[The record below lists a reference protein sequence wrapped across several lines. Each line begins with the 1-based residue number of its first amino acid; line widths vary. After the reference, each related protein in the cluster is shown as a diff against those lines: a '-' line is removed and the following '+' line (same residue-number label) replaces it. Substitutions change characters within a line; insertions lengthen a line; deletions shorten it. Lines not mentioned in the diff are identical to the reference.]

1 MATTT
6 NLDQTI
12 GGDLLTLV
20 TAPVFGVGSF
30 LRRRRIV
37 HPVGTGMEVRMEISD
52 TNALL
57 AGSLLGRPG
66 VTTGVLR
73 LSRGLGRGPDN
84 PDYRGFALK
93 TAQGTNHEQDI
104 LLVSAVRSGRRDVL
118 AESASYTCRYCSL
131 LPFDAGNGPI
141 VLHAL
146 PRSPMPRDG
155 AVDAGRVRG
164 IEFDLGVGRPGRP
177 WLPFATVVIGAALAP
192 DATEH
197 LRFDPFHDGGG
208 LRPLGSL
215 NVARQMTYRA
225 SQLGRA
231 AWWRPPSR

>member
-1 MATTT
+1 
-6 NLDQTI
+6 
-12 GGDLLTLV
+12 
-20 TAPVFGVGSF
+20 
-30 LRRRRIV
+30 
-37 HPVGTGMEVRMEISD
+37 MEIGE

-93 TAQGTNHEQDI
+93 IEPSTNREQDI
-104 LLVSAVRSGRRDVL
+104 LLVSAVRSGTRDEL
-118 AESASYTCRYCSL
+118 AEHASYTCRYSSL

-146 PRSPMPRDG
+146 PRSPLPRDV

-164 IEFDLGVGRPGRP
+164 VEFDLGVGRPGKP
-177 WLPFATVVIGAALAP
+177 WLPFATVIVGAPLEP
-192 DATEH
+192 DVTER
-197 LRFDPFHDGGG
+197 LRFNPFDNGGG
-208 LRPLGSL
+208 LTPVGSL
-215 NVARQMTYRA
+215 NAARKTTYRA

-231 AWWRPPSR
+231 AWQRAVTR